1 MDSTRMVQKLPPLE
15 EGETEVLGFHTAADG
30 GAPSAA
36 PAASPAAASLAQV
49 NGTAST
55 IRVEITTMGR
65 DRSLKQAQVEVELAP
80 PTVRALPSWTRRV
93 RKQGGKVTES
103 EASCENGKFQCQ
115 GDQAWCSEQREAV
128 CSQAA
133 AVAAAASQA
142 TEQVAEAADDAL
154 QSQESVE
161 VLGPKD
167 DAAVDAEA
175 EEAAAQALGS
185 VKVDASFLQQRVG
198 RQQSHLQA

>member
-1 MDSTRMVQKLPPLE
+1 MVQKLPPLE
-15 EGETEVLGFHTAADG
+15 EGETEVLGFHTSADG

-49 NGTAST
+49 NDTAST

-65 DRSLKQAQVEVELAP
+65 DRSMKQAQVEVELAP

-115 GDQAWCSEQREAV
+115 GDEAWCSEKREAV

-133 AVAAAASQA
+133 AVAAAESQV
-142 TEQVAEAADDAL
+142 TEDAGQVAEATDDAL

-167 DAAVDAEA
+167 DSAVDAEA